1 MQYLLLF
8 INRNVDFC
16 STYITQWRDNMS
28 FKFYIMRNRGV
39 CFRHSNN
46 SVEEIKWSWDLRVT
60 LDNRL
65 CSIIGIIATSI
76 VVKCRLVF
84 VKAISILI
92 WYNVLRSTHSKEV
105 KVLLL
110 TCIAALGDYVS
121 LPLIIVL
128 LCWCLCLRLCLVAHI
143 LRIGSK
149 VGE

>member
-1 MQYLLLF
+1 
-8 INRNVDFC
+8 
-16 STYITQWRDNMS
+16 
-28 FKFYIMRNRGV
+28 
-39 CFRHSNN
+39 
-46 SVEEIKWSWDLRVT
+46 LRVT

-65 CSIIGIIATSI
+65 CSIEGIIATSI

-110 TCIAALGDYVS
+110 TRIAALVDNVS

-128 LCWCLCLRLCLVAHI
+128 LC
-143 LRIGSK
+143 
-149 VGE
+149 